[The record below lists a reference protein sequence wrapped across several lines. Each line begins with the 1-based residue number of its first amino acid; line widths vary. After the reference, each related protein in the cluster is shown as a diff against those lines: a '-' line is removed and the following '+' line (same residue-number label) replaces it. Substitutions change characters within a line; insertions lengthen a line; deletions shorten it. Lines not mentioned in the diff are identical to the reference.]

1 VTRGAALLLAL
12 CATAHADTSAASFAG
27 VALRDLDVHS
37 AARFVA
43 EVYRLNVMVIGEGA
57 LPRLDLDA
65 PDGKTALAE
74 VAKTAGLAFG
84 ERRGIFVLA
93 PAAKMP
99 VTAPATKTG
108 RAVNLDFD
116 RADAV
121 KIGQLLEE
129 VQSTHRNVP
138 LQGSVTVV
146 VRNRPAADVQA
157 LLFELA
163 HTTPEIA
170 AARVEP
176 PHALVQP
183 CQAGDPRV
191 IKLRCAATSS
201 LELVALAVRGETRLA
216 GLRANDH
223 LEVVRKGDSIGNPAV
238 RVTDVG
244 PEGVALEDGKHYK
257 LK

>member
-1 VTRGAALLLAL
+1 VKPAALVLLL

-43 EVYRLNVMVIGEGA
+43 AAYRVDVMVTGEGA
-57 LPRLDLDA
+57 VPRLDLDA
-65 PDGKTALAE
+65 PDGKTALAA

-84 ERRGIFVLA
+84 ERRGVLVLA
-93 PAAKMP
+93 PAERMP
-99 VTAPATKTG
+99 VAAPAKKAG
-108 RAVNLDFD
+108 RAVTLELD

-121 KIGQLLEE
+121 KLAGILEE
-129 VQSTHRNVP
+129 LAPTHRNVP
-138 LQGSVTVV
+138 VKGVITAVV
-146 VRNRPAADVQA
+146 HERPAGDLQA
-157 LLFELA
+157 LLFELL
-163 HTTPEIA
+163 HTTPEVA

-176 PHALVQP
+176 PDALVQP
-183 CQAGDPRV
+183 CQAEDTRL
-191 IKLRCAATSS
+191 IKLRCAKTTT

-216 GLRANDH
+216 GLRAGAH
-223 LEVVRKGDSIGNPAV
+223 LEVVRRGDFVGNPAV